1 MQFAY
6 RAECPDFSNLIIGFI
21 ANNVLWLIWSCFVH
35 RAIDSRNSETLRR
48 YTIALA
54 IITLIRAATYIA
66 TYIVMSETSFP
77 DRKKWYCAAVYQA
90 AVYAFQGIAE
100 TAWLIALLYLLYT
113 IREYIISEYCPCAL
127 DLQLGKDRIQF
138 QIMVERWCKRRF
150 NVHF

>member
-113 IREYIISEYCPCAL
+113 IREYIITWERSYPIPNNGRE
-127 DLQLGKDRIQF
+127 
-138 QIMVERWCKRRF
+138 MV
-150 NVHF
+150 